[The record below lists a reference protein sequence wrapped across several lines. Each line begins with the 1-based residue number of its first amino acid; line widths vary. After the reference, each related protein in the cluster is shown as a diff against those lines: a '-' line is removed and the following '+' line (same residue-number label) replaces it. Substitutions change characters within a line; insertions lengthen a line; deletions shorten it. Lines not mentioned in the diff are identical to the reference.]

1 MPARECTGANLALA
15 QTYIALQYGAGG
27 ECEPGSECVQPCPFA
42 YQCEGIGMSEISAT
56 HLVPSQTIVHR
67 SARTRLAYLDGWR
80 GLSIALVLIGHFFP
94 VPGINLGVLGVEFF
108 FVLSGRLMAEI
119 LFIERY
125 PLKKFFKRRFSRI
138 YPALLVFVVVAMIA
152 LSGTFIVF
160 KWKAALTALTFTY
173 NYAGI
178 LLNRA
183 GALDHIWSLCIEE
196 HAYIILAAISA
207 IVASR
212 SRVVPLLLVLAL
224 LAMANGAV
232 SYWFLHMDYEATYWR
247 TDVHIA
253 SILLSAAVCLLKADG
268 KLPALLKGPYVAVA
282 AAVGAVFLFMDSV
295 PTPIHYLIAVPLLAT
310 AVNALDFSTRF
321 LSGWL
326 SSLPMT
332 TLGLWSY
339 SLYLWQQPFYKFVY
353 EQGSNPWPMLAGV
366 FACALCSYYLIERPA
381 REWLNRN
388 W

>member
-1 MPARECTGANLALA
+1 
-15 QTYIALQYGAGG
+15 
-27 ECEPGSECVQPCPFA
+27 
-42 YQCEGIGMSEISAT
+42 MSDISAT
-56 HLVPSQTIVHR
+56 HMVRSLTVTDR

-125 PLKKFFKRRFSRI
+125 PLKKFFKRRFARI
-138 YPALLVFVVVAMIA
+138 YPALLVFVIVAMIA
-152 LSGTFIVF
+152 LSGTFIAF

-178 LLNRA
+178 LVTRA
-183 GALDHIWSLCIEE
+183 GALDHIWSLCVEE
-196 HAYIILAAISA
+196 HAYVILALISA
-207 IVASR
+207 LVSR
-212 SRVVPLLLVLAL
+212 RNRVIPLLVTLAL
-224 LAMANGAV
+224 LAMANGAI
-232 SYWFLHMDYEATYWR
+232 SYWVFDLDYETTYWR

-253 SILLSAAVCLLKADG
+253 SILLSASICLLKADG
-268 KLPALLKGPYVAVA
+268 RLPAVLMGTHVALA
-282 AAVGAVFLFMDSV
+282 ATVGAVVLFLDPV
-295 PTPIHYLIAVPLLAT
+295 PTPIHYLLAVPLLAL
-310 AVNALDFSTRF
+310 AVNVLDFNTGY
-321 LSGWL
+321 LTGLL
-326 SSLPMT
+326 SSSPMT
-332 TLGLWSY
+332 MLGLWSY

-353 EQGSNPWPMLAGV
+353 EQGSNPWPMLAGA
-366 FACALCSYYLIERPA
+366 FACALCSYYVIERPA

>member
-1 MPARECTGANLALA
+1 MTD
-15 QTYIALQYGAGG
+15 
-27 ECEPGSECVQPCPFA
+27 
-42 YQCEGIGMSEISAT
+42 ISAT
-56 HLVPSQTIVHR
+56 HVVPSR
-67 SARTRLAYLDGWR
+67 SAADRSTRTRLAYLDGWR

-108 FVLSGRLMAEI
+108 FVLSGRLMGEI

-152 LSGTFIVF
+152 LSGTFIAL

-178 LLNRA
+178 LVTRA

-196 HAYIILAAISA
+196 HAYIILALISV
-207 IVASR
+207 IVSSR
-212 SRVVPLLLVLAL
+212 SRLVVLLLALAL

-232 SYWFLHMDYEATYWR
+232 SYWVFGMDYETTYWR

-253 SILLSAAVCLLKADG
+253 SILLSASICLLKADG
-268 KLPALLKGPYVAVA
+268 MLPAFLRGKHVALVA
-282 AAVGAVFLFMDSV
+282 TFCAVVLFLDQV
-295 PTPIHYLIAVPLLAT
+295 PTPIHYLFAVPLLAL
-310 AVNALDFSTRF
+310 AVNALDFSPRYF
-321 LSGWL
+321 SGLL
-326 SSLPMT
+326 SSWPMA

-339 SLYLWQQPFYKFVY
+339 SLYLWQQPFYKFLY
-353 EQGSNPWPMLAGV
+353 EQGSAPIPMLAAV
-366 FACALCSYYLIERPA
+366 FACAACSYYLIERPA

>member
-1 MPARECTGANLALA
+1 
-15 QTYIALQYGAGG
+15 
-27 ECEPGSECVQPCPFA
+27 
-42 YQCEGIGMSEISAT
+42 MSEISAT
-56 HLVPSQTIVHR
+56 HLVPSRTGAQR

-108 FVLSGRLMAEI
+108 FVLSGRLMGEI
-119 LFIERY
+119 LFVERY

-138 YPALLVFVVVAMIA
+138 YPALLVFVVATMIA
-152 LSGTFIVF
+152 LSGTFIAF

-178 LLNRA
+178 FVNRA
-183 GALDHIWSLCIEE
+183 GALDHIWSLCVEE

-207 IVASR
+207 VVASR
-212 SRVVPLLLVLAL
+212 SRVIPLLLVLAL

-253 SILLSAAVCLLKADG
+253 SILLSAAICLLKADG
-268 KLPALLKGPYVAVA
+268 KLPDFLEGPYVALA
-282 AAVGAVFLFMDSV
+282 AAASAVVLFMDPV
-295 PTPIHYLIAVPLLAT
+295 PTPIHYLVAVPLLAI
-310 AVNALDFSTRF
+310 AVNALDFSTRIF
-321 LSGWL
+321 PDLL
-326 SSLPMT
+326 SSWPMA

-353 EQGSNPWPMLAGV
+353 EQDSNPWPMLAAA
-366 FACALCSYYLIERPA
+366 FACALCSYYMIERPA

>member
-1 MPARECTGANLALA
+1 MTD
-15 QTYIALQYGAGG
+15 
-27 ECEPGSECVQPCPFA
+27 
-42 YQCEGIGMSEISAT
+42 ISAT
-56 HLVPSQTIVHR
+56 HVVPPR
-67 SARTRLAYLDGWR
+67 SVADKGARTRLAYLDGWR

-138 YPALLVFVVVAMIA
+138 YPALLIFVVVTLIA
-152 LSGTFIVF
+152 LSGTFVAF

-178 LLNRA
+178 LVSRA
-183 GALDHIWSLCIEE
+183 GALDHIWSLCVEE
-196 HAYIILAAISA
+196 HAYIILALISA
-207 IVASR
+207 TVPGR
-212 SRVVPLLLVLAL
+212 NRVIPLLVTLAL
-224 LAMANGAV
+224 LAMANGAL
-232 SYWFLHMDYEATYWR
+232 SYWVFRLDYEHTYWR

-253 SILLSAAVCLLKADG
+253 SILLSASICLLKAEG
-268 KLPALLKGPYVAVA
+268 RLPAVFMGRHVALA
-282 AAVGAVFLFMDSV
+282 ASVGAVVLFLDPV
-295 PTPIHYLIAVPLLAT
+295 PTPIHYLLAVPLLAL
-310 AVNALDFSTRF
+310 AVNALDFSSRT
-321 LSGWL
+321 LSGLL
-326 SSLPMT
+326 SSWPMA

-353 EQGSNPWPMLAGV
+353 EQGSNPWLMLACV
-366 FACALCSYYLIERPA
+366 FACALCSYYVVERPA

>member
-1 MPARECTGANLALA
+1 
-15 QTYIALQYGAGG
+15 
-27 ECEPGSECVQPCPFA
+27 
-42 YQCEGIGMSEISAT
+42 MSEISAT
-56 HLVPSQTIVHR
+56 HLVPSR
-67 SARTRLAYLDGWR
+67 SAAERSVRTRLAYLDGWR

-119 LFIERY
+119 LFVERY

-138 YPALLVFVVVAMIA
+138 YPALLVFVVVTMIA
-152 LSGTFIVF
+152 LSGTFIAF
-160 KWKAALTALTFTY
+160 KWKAALTALTFSY
-173 NYAGI
+173 NYAGVFV
-178 LLNRA
+178 NRA

-207 IVASR
+207 VVASR
-212 SRVVPLLLVLAL
+212 SRVIPLLLVLAL

-253 SILLSAAVCLLKADG
+253 SILLSAAICLLKADG
-268 KLPALLKGPYVAVA
+268 KLPELLKGPYVAVT
-282 AAVGAVFLFMDSV
+282 AAVGAVLLFMDPVS
-295 PTPIHYLIAVPLLAT
+295 TPIHYLVAVPLLAI
-310 AVNALDFSTRF
+310 AVNALDFSIRIF
-321 LSGWL
+321 SDVL
-326 SSLPMT
+326 SSWPMA

-353 EQGSNPWPMLAGV
+353 EQGSDPWLMLAGA
-366 FACALCSYYLIERPA
+366 FACALCSYYVIERPA

>member
-1 MPARECTGANLALA
+1 
-15 QTYIALQYGAGG
+15 
-27 ECEPGSECVQPCPFA
+27 
-42 YQCEGIGMSEISAT
+42 MSEISAT
-56 HLVPSQTIVHR
+56 DMVPSRATADR
-67 SARTRLAYLDGWR
+67 SAKTRLAYLDGWR

-138 YPALLVFVVVAMIA
+138 YPALLVFVVAAMVA
-152 LSGTFIVF
+152 LSGTFIAF

-207 IVASR
+207 VVASR
-212 SRVVPLLLVLAL
+212 DRVVPLLLVLAA

-232 SYWFLHMDYEATYWR
+232 SYWFLHMDYETTYWR

-253 SILLSAAVCLLKADG
+253 SILLSAAICLLKADG
-268 KLPALLKGPYVAVA
+268 KLPSLLKGPYVALA
-282 AAVGAVFLFMDSV
+282 AAAGAVLLFMDQV
-295 PTPIHYLIAVPLLAT
+295 PTPIHYLLAVPLLAL
-310 AVNALDFSTRF
+310 AVNALDFSTRLF
-321 LSGWL
+321 SGWL

>member
-1 MPARECTGANLALA
+1 
-15 QTYIALQYGAGG
+15 
-27 ECEPGSECVQPCPFA
+27 
-42 YQCEGIGMSEISAT
+42 MSEISAT
-56 HLVPSQTIVHR
+56 HMIPSQSVVDR
-67 SARTRLAYLDGWR
+67 PARTRLAYLDGWR

-138 YPALLVFVVVAMIA
+138 YPALLVFVVIAMVA
-152 LSGTFIVF
+152 LSGTFIAF

-178 LLNRA
+178 LVTRA
-183 GALDHIWSLCIEE
+183 GALDHIWSLCVEE
-196 HAYIILAAISA
+196 HAYVILALISVF
-207 IVASR
+207 VASR
-212 SRVVPLLLVLAL
+212 GRVVPLLVALAL
-224 LAMANGAV
+224 LAMVNGAV
-232 SYWFLHMDYEATYWR
+232 SYWFLHMDYETSYWR

-253 SILLSAAVCLLKADG
+253 SILLSAAICLLKADDQ
-268 KLPALLKGPYVAVA
+268 LPALLKGPFVAPAAAA
-282 AAVGAVFLFMDSV
+282 AAVLLFMDAV
-295 PTPIHYLIAVPLLAT
+295 PTPIHYLLAVPLLAL
-310 AVNALDFSTRF
+310 AVNTLDFSSGY
-321 LSGWL
+321 LSGVL
-326 SSLPMT
+326 SALPMT
-332 TLGLWSY
+332 MLGLWSY

>member
-1 MPARECTGANLALA
+1 
-15 QTYIALQYGAGG
+15 
-27 ECEPGSECVQPCPFA
+27 
-42 YQCEGIGMSEISAT
+42 MSEISAT
-56 HLVPSQTIVHR
+56 HLVPSRAIADR
-67 SARTRLAYLDGWR
+67 SAARTRLAYLDGWR

-94 VPGINLGVLGVEFF
+94 IPGINLGVLGVEFF

-138 YPALLVFVVVAMIA
+138 YPALLVFVVLAMVA
-152 LSGTFIVF
+152 LSGTFIGF
-160 KWKAALTALTFTY
+160 KWKAAVTALTFSY

-212 SRVVPLLLVLAL
+212 SRVVPLLLVLAA
-224 LAMANGAV
+224 LAMANGAA
-232 SYWFLHMDYEATYWR
+232 SYWFLHMDYETTYWR

-253 SILLSAAVCLLKADG
+253 SILLSAAICLLKADG
-268 KLPALLKGPYVAVA
+268 KLPSLLKGPYVAVA
-282 AAVGAVFLFMDSV
+282 AAAGAVFLFMDAV
-295 PTPIHYLIAVPLLAT
+295 PTPIHYLVAVPLLAI

-353 EQGSNPWPMLAGV
+353 DQGTNPWPMLAGV

>member
-1 MPARECTGANLALA
+1 
-15 QTYIALQYGAGG
+15 
-27 ECEPGSECVQPCPFA
+27 
-42 YQCEGIGMSEISAT
+42 MSEISAT
-56 HLVPSQTIVHR
+56 HMVPSRAVVDR

-94 VPGINLGVLGVEFF
+94 IPGINLGVLGVEFF

-138 YPALLVFVVVAMIA
+138 YPALLVFVIVAMIA
-152 LSGTFIVF
+152 LSGTFIAF

-178 LLNRA
+178 LVTRA
-183 GALDHIWSLCIEE
+183 GALDHIWSLCVEE
-196 HAYIILAAISA
+196 HAYVILALISA
-207 IVASR
+207 TVVSR
-212 SRVVPLLLVLAL
+212 NRVLPLLVALAL

-232 SYWFLHMDYEATYWR
+232 SYWVFKLDYEATYWR

-253 SILLSAAVCLLKADG
+253 SILLSASICLLKAEG
-268 KLPALLKGPYVAVA
+268 RLPDVLKGPYVALA
-282 AAVGAVFLFMDSV
+282 AAAGAVFLFVDAV
-295 PTPIHYLIAVPLLAT
+295 PTPIHYLLATPLLAL
-310 AVNALDFSTRF
+310 AVNALDFSSRIF
-321 LSGWL
+321 SGLL
-326 SSLPMT
+326 SSWPMT

-353 EQGSNPWPMLAGV
+353 EQGSNPWLMLAGA